1 MQVVAYR
8 HHERHEAHITVV
20 VLDYHLQ
27 VAVYAIQG
35 HGVQRRQGTG
45 HHGLAVGVA
54 ETVTIEYVGI
64 LLVVLL
70 GRYRQHPRIGYH
82 QCPVVVT
89 LQYVARLES
98 LP

>member
-1 MQVVAYR
+1 MITISHVLLKSHFHWFFMVV
-8 HHERHEAHITVV
+8 RHE
-20 VLDYHLQ
+20 VLWTYVQ
-27 VAVYAIQG
+27 RGY
-35 HGVQRRQGTG
+35 GVQRQQGTG